1 MSDPIDALLASAAR
15 VRNGDWVRGAPSHVL
30 AELLTDLEAHGWR
43 LTKAVERSDVSVQKH
58 RTWTLECENYV
69 WHAAPGEK
77 VRVVK
82 NCGPS
87 KVYEAST
94 VDEEYDRML
103 DLLERRYCADTYSE
117 RTAVDGEIA
126 TLLREYGQMASKRRR
141 DTELREGRERSRQDQ
156 RGLGGE

>member
-1 MSDPIDALLASAAR
+1 M
-15 VRNGDWVRGAPSHVL
+15 
-30 AELLTDLEAHGWR
+30 
-43 LTKAVERSDVSVQKH
+43 SVQKH
-58 RTWTLECENYV
+58 RTWTLGSIGIEEY
-69 WHAAPGEK
+69 AGA
-77 VRVVK
+77 RVIE
-82 NCGPS
+82 GPVIPPATMA

-141 DTELREGRERSRQDQ
+141 DTELREGRERSRRDQ